1 MGLEKL
7 EFRDFRV
14 WKSGSGRSY
23 PLYPITSYFQPL
35 HTATLGFP
43 LEYWVLFELNMKHQ
57 PGTAAVLQCTK
68 SVLGISTPSTSVTVV
83 G

>member
-1 MGLEKL
+1 MC
-7 EFRDFRV
+7 
-14 WKSGSGRSY
+14 GSQDPAGRTPY
-23 PLYPITSYFQPL
+23 IPLLPYLITSYFQSL

-43 LEYWVLFELNMKHQ
+43 LEYWVLFELNMKHK

-68 SVLGISTPSTSVTVV
+68 SVLGVSTASASVTVV